1 MHVAVKQTQEER
13 QTGIIELIIERG
25 STRVEELSEHFN
37 VSAMTL
43 YRDLAALE
51 ARHII
56 TRHKGTV
63 SLLVSSISETP
74 FEFRLRQEAEA
85 KMAVGKAAAKIVD
98 SYATVFLDDST
109 TAHNVIDF
117 IADPGSKEFIT
128 NSLASA
134 RKIADSEHKSL
145 TVLGGKLVRQLD
157 AMFGPTTTRT
167 VRELAFETAVFSTAS
182 IKDGTIFH
190 PYPDVAGFKSELIKR
205 VSVPILVATGSKFDR
220 VALHRIA
227 DVADFKYLVVDDSI
241 SDTAYNELSS
251 LTNVIVAD
259 R

>member
-1 MHVAVKQTQEER
+1 MAVKQTQEER
-13 QTGIIELIIERG
+13 QTGIIELIIENG
-25 STRVEELSEHFN
+25 VTRVEELSELFD

-51 ARHII
+51 ARQII
-56 TRHKGTV
+56 TRNKGAI
-63 SLLVSSISETP
+63 SLLAASISETP
-74 FEFRLRQEAEA
+74 FEFRQRQEMDA
-85 KMAVGKAAAKIVD
+85 KLAVGRAAAKIVD
-98 SYATVFLDDST
+98 RYSTVFVDDST
-109 TAHNVIDF
+109 TAYNVIDH
-117 IADPGSKEFIT
+117 IQDPGSKAFIT

-134 RKIADSEHKSL
+134 RKIADSEHKSM
-145 TVLGGKLVRQLD
+145 TVVGGRLVRQLD

-167 VRELAFETAVFSTAS
+167 IRELAFETAIFGTAS

-190 PYPDVAGFKSELIKR
+190 PYSEVASFKSELIKR
-205 VSVPILVATGSKFDR
+205 VDVPILVATGSKFDR

-241 SDTAYNELSS
+241 SAATFKDISS
-251 LTNVIVAD
+251 LTQVIIAD

>member
-1 MHVAVKQTQEER
+1 MAVKQTQEER
-13 QTGIIELIIERG
+13 QTGIIELIIEHG
-25 STRVEELSEHFN
+25 ATRVEVLSEHFD

-51 ARHII
+51 ARQII
-56 TRHKGTV
+56 TRSKGAI
-63 SLLVSSISETP
+63 SLLATSISETP
-74 FEFRLRQEAEA
+74 FEFRQRQEMDA
-85 KMAVGKAAAKIVD
+85 KLAVGKAAAKIVD
-98 SYATVFLDDST
+98 RYSTVFVDDST
-109 TAHNVIDF
+109 TAYNVIDH
-117 IADPGSKEFIT
+117 IQDPGSKAFIT

-134 RKIADSEHKSL
+134 RKIADSEHKSM
-145 TVLGGKLVRQLD
+145 TVVGGRLVRQLD

-167 VRELAFETAVFSTAS
+167 VRELAFETAIFGTAS

-190 PYPDVAGFKSELIKR
+190 PYSEVASFKSELIKR
-205 VSVPILVATGSKFDR
+205 VDVPILVATGSKFDR

-241 SDTAYNELSS
+241 SAATFKDISS
-251 LTNVIVAD
+251 LTQVIIAD

>member
-1 MHVAVKQTQEER
+1 MAVKQTQEER
-13 QTGIIELIIERG
+13 QTGIIELIIENG
-25 STRVEELSEHFN
+25 VTRVEELSEHFD

-56 TRHKGTV
+56 TRNKGAI
-63 SLLVSSISETP
+63 SLLAASISETP
-74 FEFRLRQEAEA
+74 FEFRQRQEMDA
-85 KMAVGKAAAKIVD
+85 KSAVGRAAAKIVD
-98 SYATVFLDDST
+98 RYSTVFVDDST
-109 TAHNVIDF
+109 TAYNVIDH
-117 IADPGSKEFIT
+117 IQDPGSKAFIT

-134 RKIADSEHKSL
+134 RKIADSEHKSM
-145 TVLGGKLVRQLD
+145 TVVGGRLVRQLD

-167 VRELAFETAVFSTAS
+167 IRELAFETAIFGTAS

-190 PYPDVAGFKSELIKR
+190 PYSEVASFKSELIKR
-205 VSVPILVATGSKFDR
+205 VDVPILVATGSKFDR

-241 SDTAYNELSS
+241 SAATFKDISS
-251 LTNVIVAD
+251 LTQVIIAD